1 MVLFTVVSL
10 MMAMLVTSVA
20 RRSLARSVKIP
31 PQFARVAAEAKAVAA
46 APTTMLTTNPVTSS
60 SSSAAQA
67 AAQAAAPKVLHAQP
81 LQRRCCLPRRGLL
94 LKLEQTASNGA

>member
-1 MVLFTVVSL
+1 MLFTVVSL

-31 PQFARVAAEAKAVAA
+31 PPFARVAAEAKAVAA

-67 AAQAAAPKVLHAQP
+67 AAPKVLHAQP

-94 LKLEQTASNGA
+94 LRLEQTASNGA

>member
-20 RRSLARSVKIP
+20 RRSLARSVKTP
-31 PQFARVAAEAKAVAA
+31 PPFARVAAEAKAVAA

-60 SSSAAQA
+60 SSSAQA

-94 LKLEQTASNGA
+94 LRLEQTASNGA